1 MFDTSMPLEERIRLA
16 KQAAGQKVE
25 RKTQN
30 YETTIYS
37 TQRKY
42 RETEKMIQ
50 SYEKKIERLTKQKED
65 LIRKES
71 KSSQVP
77 RGSNSLGE

>member
-16 KQAAGQKVE
+16 KQAAGQKIE

-37 TQRKY
+37 TRRKY

-50 SYEKKIERLTKQKED
+50 SYEEKIERLTKQKED
-65 LIRKES
+65 LIRKNQNRLKYLEDLT
-71 KSSQVP
+71 
-77 RGSNSLGE
+77 R

>member
-25 RKTQN
+25 RKTQS
-30 YETTIYS
+30 YETTIYT

-50 SYEKKIERLTKQKED
+50 SYEEKIERLTKQKED
-65 LIRKES
+65 LIRKNQNRLKYLEDLT
-71 KSSQVP
+71 
-77 RGSNSLGE
+77 R

>member
-37 TQRKY
+37 TRRKY

-50 SYEKKIERLTKQKED
+50 SYEEKIERLTKQKED
-65 LIRKES
+65 LIRKNQNRLKYLEDLT
-71 KSSQVP
+71 
-77 RGSNSLGE
+77 R

>member
-1 MFDTSMPLEERIRLA
+1 MFDTSMPLEERIRRA
-16 KQAAGQKVE
+16 KQAAGQKLE

-42 RETEKMIQ
+42 RETQKMIQ
-50 SYEKKIERLTKQKED
+50 SYEEKIERLTKQKED
-65 LIRKES
+65 LIRKNQNRLKYLEDLT
-71 KSSQVP
+71 
-77 RGSNSLGE
+77 R